1 MSKTARMLAAAGF
14 VFASTFPAAAQDT
27 TLDHVRALMA
37 QLQAQ
42 QGGQT
47 QPETLPKLAP
57 VPQTSAPFRT
67 PGAVVD
73 LGIEDAVPKAMDKNI
88 DIAVARITPRL
99 TDFTI
104 AGLEA
109 NYRVNLTSALSNN
122 STTGPAALDHTGY
135 FASDDERS

>member
-1 MSKTARMLAAAGF
+1 MLAAAGL
-14 VFASTFPAAAQDT
+14 VLASAWPAAAQDT
-27 TLDHVRALMA
+27 NLDHARALIA

-42 QGGQT
+42 QGG

-67 PGAVVD
+67 PGPVVD
-73 LGIEDAVPKAMDKNI
+73 LGIEDAVQKSMDKNI

-109 NYRVNLTSALSNN
+109 NYRVNLTSALNN
-122 STTGPAALDHTGY
+122 TSTSTFPTQTIQGISSVTT
-135 FASDDERS
+135 SQRN